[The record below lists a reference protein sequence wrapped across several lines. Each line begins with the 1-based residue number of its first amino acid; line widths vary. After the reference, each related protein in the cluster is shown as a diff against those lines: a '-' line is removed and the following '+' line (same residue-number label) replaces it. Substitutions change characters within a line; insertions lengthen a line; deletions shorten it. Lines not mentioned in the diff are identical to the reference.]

1 MKLERVL
8 ELAENAPSAIHPPQ
22 DLIAFTRESLQKS
35 LSENQLKKHSS
46 LFSEYREQLVNF
58 ATSEFIKTKRKVRTL
73 KDIMTALSPEWIR
86 DIIWLTWLRGLEP
99 SRPNEPL
106 DYPHFIQH
114 SALMFYFSQGLKSH
128 LKQDQQKKIG
138 LYALLARIYGPV
150 LSRHAP
156 ELYLNLVEKP
166 QDSAVTTRRS
176 HSPQFSPYEVS
187 QHLLE
192 RWGFPVEFSE
202 TVLLLANPG
211 KAATDATTAKL
222 VGTLVL
228 AQQLADWYLQENGV
242 TFDQLHQTARQFL
255 RLPEK
260 ELFEA
265 LRQHLTSL
273 PQFLATIGMDI
284 PGISDPLTVLLRDKT
299 VIQKKLVPY
308 EDIAAAYLALLGQA
322 KSQPKPPEPPAE
334 AQFVDKTTGVFNHT
348 YFHVLLQN
356 LIAQSLRYEF
366 PLSIILLDIDE
377 FKLLNEV
384 HSHLVG
390 DAILQQMAQLLSNEL
405 RKADVI
411 CRTGP
416 DEFGIILSHTGRLHA
431 HHVAEKIRRKIEQH
445 TFLHPTRDI
454 TYPVTVSVA
463 YATLSSEGSFLRKN
477 DLLEA
482 TRRALIRAKIR
493 GGNQCL
499 EGKLG

>member
-1 MKLERVL
+1 LKLERIL

-22 DLIAFTRESLQKS
+22 DLIAFTRESIQKS
-35 LSENQLKKHSS
+35 LSENQLQKYSS
-46 LFSEYREQLVNF
+46 LFSEYREQLINF
-58 ATSEFIKTKRKVRTL
+58 ATSEFIKTKRKARSV
-73 KDIMTALSPEWIR
+73 KDIISLLSPEWIR
-86 DIIWLTWLRGLEP
+86 DVIWLSWLRGLTP

-106 DYPHFIQH
+106 DYPHFIQQTV
-114 SALMFYFSQGLKSH
+114 LKFYFSLGFKSY
-128 LKQDQQKKIG
+128 LKQDFQKTLG
-138 LYALLARIYGPV
+138 LYTLLAHIYAPV

-156 ELYLNLVEKP
+156 ELYITLVEKP
-166 QDSAVTTRRS
+166 RDSTVTTRRS
-176 HSPQFSPYEVS
+176 HPPQFSPYEVT

-192 RWGFPVEFSE
+192 QWGFPLEF
-202 TVLLLANPG
+202 
-211 KAATDATTAKL
+211 TDAFSSLVNPKKTSADTKTTKFI
-222 VGTLVL
+222 GTITL
-228 AQQLADWYLQENGV
+228 ATQLTDWFFQENAV
-242 TFDQLHQTARQFL
+242 TFDQIHQSARQFL

-260 ELFEA
+260 ELFET
-265 LRQHLTSL
+265 LRHHLSTI
-273 PQFLATIGMDI
+273 PQFLGAVDIEI

-308 EDIAAAYLALLGQA
+308 EDIATAYLALLHQT
-322 KSQPKPPEPPAE
+322 KSEPKPEEPPVE
-334 AQFVDKTTGVFNHT
+334 AQFVDKPTGVFNHT

-366 PLSIILLDIDE
+366 PLSIILLDVDE

-390 DAILQQMAQLLSNEL
+390 DAILHQIAQLLSSEL
-405 RKADVI
+405 RKADII

-463 YATLSSEGSFLRKN
+463 YATLSSE
-477 DLLEA
+477 
-482 TRRALIRAKIR
+482 
-493 GGNQCL
+493 
-499 EGKLG
+499 